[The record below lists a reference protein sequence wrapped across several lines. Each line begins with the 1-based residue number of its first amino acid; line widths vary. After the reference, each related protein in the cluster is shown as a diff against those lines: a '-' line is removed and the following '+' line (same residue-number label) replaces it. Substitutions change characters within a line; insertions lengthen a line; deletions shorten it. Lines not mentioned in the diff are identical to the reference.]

1 MRNWRAIEFRLEKIE
16 SLVKVMSKAEP
27 REMQIYINIL
37 IEYAKEIEELI
48 QRGVNDES

>member
-16 SLVKVMSKAEP
+16 SLVMVMSKAES
-27 REMQIYINIL
+27 REMQIYIKIL

-48 QRGVNDES
+48 KGCER